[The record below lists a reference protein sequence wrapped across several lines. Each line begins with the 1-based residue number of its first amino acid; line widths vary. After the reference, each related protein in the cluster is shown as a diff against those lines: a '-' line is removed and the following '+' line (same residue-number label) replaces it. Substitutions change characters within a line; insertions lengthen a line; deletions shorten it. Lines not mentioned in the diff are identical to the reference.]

1 MHGAVAVVFIVQ
13 CPTSTLWIAI
23 APQNVPRRIYFGLK
37 ANQKLRRHIK
47 KTQSVESMGR
57 ILTLEESLLKGHK
70 FKSSI
75 MLFQA
80 DSILHK

>member
-57 ILTLEESLLKGHK
+57 ILTLEERGHK